1 MNTLLCSRNESVLRR
16 WHEALKDNYKTY
28 EATTPDHIYKLL
40 AKITIDLVFLHRPM
54 MNDSQLKELLGSARE
69 KKIFILAD
77 RPSNQEGIAI
87 LRLGCIGYSN
97 TYISGPRLNL
107 AAQTVL
113 SGLVWTGTSLMQ
125 HLLDGASHGNPVE
138 ARNGEE
144 NQNFL
149 EKLSRREHQVASLVV
164 EGLQNREIAE
174 RLDIT
179 ERTVKAH
186 LSSIYNKTETSG
198 RIGLIKKFSR
208 K

>member
-16 WHEALKDNYKTY
+16 WHEALKDTYKTY
-28 EATTPDHIYKLL
+28 EATTSDHIYKIL
-40 AKITIDLVFLHRPM
+40 AKLNIDLIFLHRSM
-54 MNDSQLKELLGSARE
+54 MDDDQLKEFLGYARE
-69 KKIFILAD
+69 NKIFILSD
-77 RPSNQEGIAI
+77 RPSNREGITI

-125 HLLDGASHGNPVE
+125 HLLDGALDDEPE
-138 ARNGEE
+138 ETRNGTED
-144 NQNFL
+144 QDIL
-149 EKLSRREHQVASLVV
+149 AKLSRREHQVATLVV

-174 RLDIT
+174 RLDIA

-186 LSSIYNKTETSG
+186 LSSIYNKTETNG
-198 RIGLIKKFSR
+198 RIGLIKKISR

>member
-1 MNTLLCSRNESVLRR
+1 MNALLCSQNESVLRR

-28 EATTPDHIYKLL
+28 EATTSDHLYKII
-40 AKITIDLVFLHRPM
+40 AKLNIDLIFLHRSM
-54 MNDSQLKELLGSARE
+54 MDDIQLKGFINYARE
-69 KKIFILAD
+69 KKVFILAD
-77 RPSNQEGIAI
+77 RPNNNEGISL
-87 LRLGCIGYSN
+87 LRLGCVGYSN

-107 AAQTVL
+107 AAQTVV

-125 HLLDGASHGNPVE
+125 HLLDEASQHQSEETRNDAG
-138 ARNGEE
+138 NGE
-144 NQNFL
+144 L
-149 EKLSRREHQVASLVV
+149 WDKLSRREHQVASLVA

-174 RLDIT
+174 RLAIA

-198 RIGLIKKFSR
+198 RIGLMKKISR

>member
-16 WHEALKDNYKTY
+16 WQEALKDNYKTY
-28 EATTPDHIYKLL
+28 EATTTDHIHKILGKLN
-40 AKITIDLVFLHRPM
+40 IDLIFLHRPM
-54 MNDSQLKELLGSARE
+54 MDDVQLKEFISNFRDA
-69 KKIFILAD
+69 KIFILTD
-77 RPSNQEGIAI
+77 RPNNNEGITF

-125 HLLDGASHGNPVE
+125 HLLDGASLGE
-138 ARNGEE
+138 SEESRNGAGS
-144 NQNFL
+144 QDIY
-149 EKLSRREHQVASLVV
+149 EKLSRREHQVASLVA

-174 RLDIT
+174 RLDIA

-198 RIGLIKKFSR
+198 RIGLIKKISR